1 MIITEEEFR
10 EQRKIAIERL
20 DELKKIETSMT
31 MKRRKVDDVTWVSEP
46 VKCKG
51 GKKSKKKFRHVLPS
65 ERALEDFF
73 IDTLFDQCE
82 DEIVY
87 IF

>member
-20 DELKKIETSMT
+20 DELKKIEASMT
-31 MKRRKVDDVTWVSEP
+31 
-46 VKCKG
+46 
-51 GKKSKKKFRHVLPS
+51 KFRHVLPS